1 MIGQHIQ
8 ATHTDKFYNQTTQ
21 TIKIL
26 RQLPRQTLQLDKIDK
41 QHSMTTQTNFTIRQH
56 RQATHIDVEN

>member
-1 MIGQHIQ
+1 MIRQHIQ
-8 ATHTDKFYNQTTQ
+8 ATHTDKLYNQTTQ
-21 TIKIL
+21 TKKIL

-41 QHSMTTQTNFTIRQH
+41 QHIQTTQTNFTIRQH